1 MKTEMKSELEI
12 RLKLGELKD
21 SARYY
26 RRLHNEGELDK
37 EGLAFLIRENNAF
50 TLALKWV
57 LGEADR
63 YD

>member
-1 MKTEMKSELEI
+1 MKSELEV
-12 RLKLGELKD
+12 RMHLGSLKD
-21 SARYY
+21 NARHF
-26 RRLHNEGELDK
+26 RKLHNEGQIDAEQ
-37 EGLAFLIRENNAF
+37 LAFLIRENNAF